1 MSKETAMQQPVNL
14 TLTAEINDKTFPIS
28 SFTVNI
34 PVHVN
39 RTYRYE
45 VIDSERAIAKLMPPS
60 TNELIKRFKN
70 AINAFQTAFE
80 TDPNGVGGGEI
91 VKPTTERKTSR
102 VVALPLPDGRN

>member
-1 MSKETAMQQPVNL
+1 M
-14 TLTAEINDKTFPIS
+14 
-28 SFTVNI
+28 
-34 PVHVN
+34 HVN

-80 TDPNGVGGGEI
+80 TDPNGVGA
-91 VKPTTERKTSR
+91 VKS
-102 VVALPLPDGRN
+102 

>member
-1 MSKETAMQQPVNL
+1 MDNNSMSKEIAMQQPVNL

-80 TDPNGVGGGEI
+80 TDPNGAGA
-91 VKPTTERKTSR
+91 VKS
-102 VVALPLPDGRN
+102 

>member
-39 RTYRYE
+39 RTYR
-45 VIDSERAIAKLMPPS
+45 
-60 TNELIKRFKN
+60 
-70 AINAFQTAFE
+70 
-80 TDPNGVGGGEI
+80 
-91 VKPTTERKTSR
+91 
-102 VVALPLPDGRN
+102 